1 MTDEIPE
8 NDMTELERQIVY
20 ERMEDI
26 EDEDKLLSVEEALE
40 RIKTDD

>member
-1 MTDEIPE
+1 MTDEIPDNE
-8 NDMTELERQIVY
+8 MTELERKIVY
-20 ERMEDI
+20 KRMEDI